1 MLNSQYKLQFLRKQE
16 PYQYKRSPLVRGMRL
31 VFAFLAAA
39 MLSLPVGTANAQ
51 KGEQTAIHE
60 QQANERPGPDT
71 RERRLRLA
79 ERMHEIWST
88 RERINDALKSMA
100 QRYPESERDSFMNA
114 MQLAIDYGK
123 VEEASI
129 DAMVKTYT
137 AQELQAMVDYYGSKA
152 GQSAEAKRSIYQDRI
167 QPVIQKMIDKA
178 LMAYKTGE
186 TGDQ

>member
-1 MLNSQYKLQFLRKQE
+1 MTALGGLMMTAGPVAAPATAQNSTAPGMKNTKAQE
-16 PYQYKRSPLVRGMRL
+16 VKKS
-31 VFAFLAAA
+31 
-39 MLSLPVGTANAQ
+39 AQ
-51 KGEQTAIHE
+51 
-60 QQANERPGPDT
+60 DT
-71 RERRLRLA
+71 REKRLRLA

-88 RERINDALKSMA
+88 RERINDALESMA

-137 AQELQAMVDYYGSKA
+137 AQELQSMVDYYGSQA
-152 GQSAEAKRSIYQDRI
+152 GQSAEAKRSIYRDRI

-178 LMAYKTGE
+178 LMAYKMGE
-186 TGDQ
+186 TNNR